1 MSHYDPA
8 TYSVHNSVGYLL
20 RRSAALLRE
29 QLESGFEAA
38 GITFVQWATLIL
50 VRDNP
55 GTTPGEVCRDLRH
68 GADRLR
74 RGYCADLDRLHGH
87 VFQYA
92 SRLVVDLL
100 CPTGNDGFRIGGV
113 LRGHCRQDG
122 KGMHAQGRAR
132 DRVGRQTIGARRI
145 KRAKNKGDWQ
155 RIFRHCVSPAA
166 VP

>member
-68 GADRLR
+68 DSGAFTRIVDHLEERKLLQRVPNDADRRSVHLLLTE
-74 RGYCADLDRLHGH
+74 DGH
-87 VFQYA
+87 RMIEVGLP
-92 SRLVVDLL
+92 LVVDRLNEVLGHFSATEVALL
-100 CPTGNDGFRIGGV
+100 TS
-113 LRGHCRQDG
+113 LL
-122 KGMHAQGRAR
+122 AR
-132 DRVGRQTIGARRI
+132 MIARLETSMDI
-145 KRAKNKGDWQ
+145 
-155 RIFRHCVSPAA
+155 SAA
-166 VP
+166 ASSRP